1 VTAVGSA
8 LPALRMKD
16 LTPVRKAAL
25 AALLFGGAL
34 LAAYLSGN
42 GYWISFV
49 SRTAM
54 LALGA
59 LSLSFLIGQ
68 AGLVSFGHAAPVG
81 LGAYAVL
88 IAGEAGVSDL
98 LVVFPLA
105 FVTSALFSGTTGVI
119 ALRTRGVYFI
129 MITLAFAQ
137 MAYYV
142 MASLSI
148 YGADDGLPLAHRAT
162 LFGWKLFR
170 SDTGLALASV
180 ALLLAFLYTLER
192 LRLSRF
198 GMVLRAAKE
207 NEDRVAASGFEVLGY
222 RLIALTLAGGIA
234 GLSGA
239 LLANQAE
246 FVSPAYM
253 NWHRSGELIVM
264 VVLGGT
270 GRLGGALAGAVA
282 VTLVEEALGHYS
294 EFWKFGLGI
303 VILGFALLRGSALH
317 RLLDGV
323 RT

>member
-1 VTAVGSA
+1 MADGSA
-8 LPALRMKD
+8 VPTRGAND
-16 LTPVRKAAL
+16 LTPIRTVAL
-25 AALLFGGAL
+25 AALFFGAAL
-34 LAAYLSGN
+34 LAAHLSGN
-42 GYWISFV
+42 SYWTSLV
-49 SRTAM
+49 ARTAM

-88 IAGEAGVSDL
+88 IAGEAGISDVL
-98 LVVFPLA
+98 IIFPLA
-105 FVTSALFSGTTGVI
+105 FIMSALFSGASGVI
-119 ALRTRGVYFI
+119 ALRTRRVYFI

-148 YGADDGLPLAHRAT
+148 YGADDGMSLARRAT
-162 LFGWKLFR
+162 VFGEKLFR
-170 SDTGLALASV
+170 SDIALALLSV
-180 ALLLAFLYTLER
+180 ALLLAFFYALER

-198 GMVLRAAKE
+198 GLVLRAAKE
-207 NEDRVAASGFEVLGY
+207 NEDRVAASGFDPFGY
-222 RLIALTLAGGIA
+222 RLIALTLAGGVA

-264 VVLGGT
+264 AVLGGT

-303 VILGFALLRGSALH
+303 VILAFALLRGSALR
-317 RLLDGV
+317 RLLVGA
-323 RT
+323 RA